1 MRRNNREKPRS
12 IPPESA
18 AASTINL
25 VALQLLT
32 ENDAPIGNNRL
43 VQALEEAGIAVAEA
57 TAGRALS
64 KLVSQGLA
72 RTLGK
77 RGRVVTPA
85 GREKLASLQREMMRR
100 QRSARLVD
108 VANIGNVESL
118 RDMLI
123 VRRAI
128 EPEAA
133 RLAASRASAED
144 IALLDKYACAHCT
157 APMENSQRVDPAVSF
172 HCQLVRASHH
182 DFLIELGLLTLEQND
197 TFLLDKISHDPR
209 LARQTAKATKRDA
222 NAFAK
227 DHELI
232 VDAIKRRDPDAAERT
247 MRRHIDRLLVKATAY
262 RSSLEPKAW

>member
-12 IPPESA
+12 IPPEPA
-18 AASTINL
+18 AASTIDL

-133 RLAASRASAED
+133 RLAASRPVN
-144 IALLDKYACAHCT
+144 T
-157 APMENSQRVDPAVSF
+157 R
-172 HCQLVRASHH
+172 LVRIRARNIPGSGRGGTSERRK
-182 DFLIELGLLTLEQND
+182 DDSSPSEQG
-197 TFLLDKISHDPR
+197 
-209 LARQTAKATKRDA
+209 
-222 NAFAK
+222 
-227 DHELI
+227 
-232 VDAIKRRDPDAAERT
+232 
-247 MRRHIDRLLVKATAY
+247 
-262 RSSLEPKAW
+262 